1 VRGAALCAESRPGQ
15 QRPSASATAARRS
28 VRGVTLVEVLVSMLI
43 MALGMVS
50 LAALQGATLRY
61 QMGSAQR
68 AQLSGLLSDYA
79 ERVRANVLAAPG
91 LAGAPANA
99 YQLTDTWSAQA
110 GSPVPA
116 APKDCG
122 GSTSTTTGGVTT
134 TAANT
139 CTPAEL
145 ADYDMAQWRA
155 AVRRE
160 LPRGAVRV
168 TGTALTGLTVTFMW
182 ADKDFGSGTSAA
194 FTSSTSPP
202 CNRQTMTGVALQTC
216 CPVEA
221 LGGTGAAQG
230 VRCANFTVLP

>member
-1 VRGAALCAESRPGQ
+1 
-15 QRPSASATAARRS
+15 
-28 VRGVTLVEVLVSMLI
+28 MLI

-50 LAALQGATLRY
+50 LAALQGYTLRY
-61 QMGSAQR
+61 QLGSAQR

-91 LAGAPANA
+91 VPGAPENS
-99 YQLTDTWSAQA
+99 YQLTDTWTDQA
-110 GSPVPA
+110 GSGVPTA
-116 APKDCG
+116 AKDCG
-122 GSTSTTTGGVTT
+122 GSTSSTTGGVTT
-134 TAANT
+134 TASNT

-182 ADKDFGSGTSAA
+182 TDKDFGDGTSAS
-194 FTSSTSPP
+194 FTPSTSPT
-202 CNRQTMTGVALQTC
+202 CNRETMTGLALQTC
-216 CPVEA
+216 CPNGA
-221 LGGTGAAQG
+221 LGTTGAAQG

>member
-1 VRGAALCAESRPGQ
+1 MLIWDARGQRGYRPVA
-15 QRPSASATAARRS
+15 RPARTAK
-28 VRGVTLVEVLVSMLI
+28 GVTLVEVLVSMLI

-50 LAALQGATLRY
+50 LAALQGYTIRY

-79 ERVRANVLAAPG
+79 ERLRANVLAAPG
-91 LAGAPANA
+91 LPGAPAGA
-99 YQLTDTWSAQA
+99 YQVTDTWSVQA
-110 GSPVPA
+110 SSAVPTA
-116 APKDCG
+116 AKDCG

-134 TAANT
+134 TVGNT

-168 TGTALTGLTVTFMW
+168 TGAATTGLTVTFMW
-182 ADKDFGSGTSAA
+182 SDKDFGDGGSSS
-194 FTSSTSPP
+194 FTARTSPT
-202 CNRQTMTGVALQTC
+202 CNAATMSGVELQSC
-216 CPVEA
+216 CPREA
-221 LGGTGAAQG
+221 LGAGNTSG
-230 VRCANFTVLP
+230 VRCANFTVIP

>member
-1 VRGAALCAESRPGQ
+1 MAVFSARSRTDL
-15 QRPSASATAARRS
+15 RPIGSSARAM
-28 VRGVTLVEVLVSMLI
+28 RGVTLVEVLVSMLI

-50 LAALQGATLRY
+50 LAALQGFTLRY
-61 QMGSAQR
+61 QLGSAQR

-79 ERVRANVLAAPG
+79 ERVRANLLAAPG
-91 LAGAPANA
+91 VPGAPANS
-99 YQLTDTWSAQA
+99 YQLTDTWTEQA
-110 GSPVPA
+110 GAAVPE

-122 GSTSTTTGGVTT
+122 GSTSSTTGGVTT

-145 ADYDMAQWRA
+145 AEYDMAQWRA

-182 ADKDFGSGTSAA
+182 TDKDFGSGTSAS
-194 FTSSTSPP
+194 FTSSTSPT
-202 CNRQTMTGVALQTC
+202 CNRQTMSGMALQNC
-216 CPVEA
+216 CPGGA

>member
-1 VRGAALCAESRPGQ
+1 MSAFSAGSRALRRSAG
-15 QRPSASATAARRS
+15 PSARAS
-28 VRGVTLVEVLVSMLI
+28 RGVTLVEVLVSMLI

-50 LAALQGATLRY
+50 LAALQGYTLRY
-61 QMGSAQR
+61 QLGSAQR

-91 LAGAPANA
+91 VPGAPANA
-99 YQLTDTWSAQA
+99 YRLTDTWSAQA
-110 GSPVPA
+110 GNAVPA
-116 APKDCG
+116 AAKDCG

-182 ADKDFGSGTSAA
+182 VDKDFGSGTSAS
-194 FTSSTSPP
+194 FTGSTSPT
-202 CNRQTMTGVALQTC
+202 CDRQTMSGVALQTC
-216 CPVEA
+216 CPDGA